1 MFRFVSWTIQI
12 LFRILNHNKAEPK
25 QTETGQN
32 EDQQGK
38 KDKSE
43 RNKAKKIE

>member
-1 MFRFVSWTIQI
+1 VE
-12 LFRILNHNKAEPK
+12 LK

-38 KDKSE
+38 KGESKQ
-43 RNKAKKIE
+43 NKVKQIK

>member
-1 MFRFVSWTIQI
+1 V
-12 LFRILNHNKAEPK
+12 EPK
-25 QTETGQN
+25 QSRTGQN

-43 RNKAKKIE
+43 RNKLKHSSNTVKQIKENEKMGKWVELC

>member
-1 MFRFVSWTIQI
+1 VE
-12 LFRILNHNKAEPK
+12 LK

-43 RNKAKKIE
+43 RNKEKQVKQI